1 MNLLLRFLV
10 SNNHAYT
17 LIEEPSFVEF
27 QKSVSPK
34 LKIISAASMR
44 TRILEIEV
52 NTRAELKE
60 YFQNKNIGIP
70 SATTDLWTSGNH
82 ISIMA
87 VTLSW
92 IDDQFMLREIV
103 IGFREVIGSH
113 TGANLCRVFMDIL
126 EDFSITKVTNS

>member
-10 SNNHAYT
+10 SNNH

-44 TRILEIEV
+44 TRILETEV
-52 NTRAELKE
+52 NMRAELKE

>member
-10 SNNHAYT
+10 SNNH

-27 QKSVSPK
+27 QKFVSPK

-44 TRILEIEV
+44 TRILETEV

>member
-10 SNNHAYT
+10 SNNH

>member
-1 MNLLLRFLV
+1 M
-10 SNNHAYT
+10 
-17 LIEEPSFVEF
+17 EF
-27 QKSVSPK
+27 QKSVGPK

>member
-10 SNNHAYT
+10 SNNH

-44 TRILEIEV
+44 TRILETEV

>member
-1 MNLLLRFLV
+1 M
-10 SNNHAYT
+10 
-17 LIEEPSFVEF
+17 EF
-27 QKSVSPK
+27 QKSVGPK

-44 TRILEIEV
+44 TRILETEV
-52 NTRAELKE
+52 NMRAELKE

>member
-10 SNNHAYT
+10 SNNH

-44 TRILEIEV
+44 TRNLETEV
-52 NTRAELKE
+52 NMRAELKE